1 MPDDRHPAGLLRHN
15 VLALG
20 ADLSLF
26 LIGLSF
32 ASQSTILPAFAEHLG
47 APNVVIGAIPA
58 AMTAG
63 WFLPALFAA
72 GHTASLSHKLPFV
85 LRYTIWERAPFLVLA
100 LVAFFLARPAPGLSL
115 AVLLLVLLV
124 ITGTGGALM
133 PAWMDIIG
141 RTVPTTLR
149 GRFFAAANI
158 VASLGGLLGSFATA
172 YLLGTIAPPASYG
185 VCFLIAAIFTGL
197 SYLALAQV
205 REPAAVRTSPVSPL
219 REYLKNIPGV
229 LRRDPNLSWFLV
241 ARAVAT
247 AGSMASAFFTVY
259 ALRAFNAP
267 DWWVGIFTT
276 ALMAGQIAGNLVL
289 GWLADR
295 AGHLRVITWAVVA
308 MLGANVVAFGGPS
321 LEVFSLVFVLSGVNQ
336 AGINVSSLN
345 LLLEFAPTV
354 EARPTYVGLVQ
365 TALGP
370 VVFVTPL
377 VAGLLADGLGFRA
390 IFLLAATFGAVG
402 LALLIA
408 RVRDPRHEHGV
419 TAG

>member
-58 AMTAG
+58 AMTVG

-149 GRFFAAANI
+149 GRFFAAASI

-219 REYLKNIPGV
+219 REYLKSIPGV

-259 ALRAFNAP
+259 ALRAFDAP

-308 MLGANVVAFGGPS
+308 MLGANVVAFGAPS

-390 IFLLAATFGAVG
+390 IFVLAATFGAVG